1 MRQRSDD
8 RSPRNVSALWGLTGP
23 ALGPSYSTHAWGFFF
38 SLGDLGFVEF
48 SPAWISDLHSQ
59 EVEMYRGQKHPGS
72 CLSVSEV

>member
-23 ALGPSYSTHAWGFFF
+23 ALGPSHGTRAWGFFF

-48 SPAWISDLHSQ
+48 FLLLGFQTCTHKKWRCTGGRSIQDL
-59 EVEMYRGQKHPGS
+59 VY
-72 CLSVSEV
+72 L